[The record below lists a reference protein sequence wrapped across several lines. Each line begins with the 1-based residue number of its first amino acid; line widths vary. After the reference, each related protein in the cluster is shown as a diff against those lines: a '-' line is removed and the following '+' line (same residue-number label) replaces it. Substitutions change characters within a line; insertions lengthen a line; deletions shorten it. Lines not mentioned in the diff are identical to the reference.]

1 MVMKPYLNE
10 LRIKAGI
17 ARLEDECSLVVI
29 NKEGN
34 VIDPLIGL
42 QLYGEAIVR
51 DCIIEI
57 DTLAHESGDAQKLA
71 LSEAMLVIMKK
82 YGIYE
87 W

>member
-1 MVMKPYLNE
+1 MMNEHLNE
-10 LRIKAGI
+10 LRLEAGI
-17 ARLEDECSLVVI
+17 ARIEDDPWLVVI

>member
-1 MVMKPYLNE
+1 MNTHLNV
-10 LRIKAGI
+10 LRLKAGI
-17 ARLEDECSLVVI
+17 SRLEDDRSLVVI

-42 QLYGEAIVR
+42 QLYGEAVVK
-51 DCIIEI
+51 DCIKEI
-57 DTLAHESGDAQKLA
+57 DTIAHESGDTQKIALA
-71 LSEAMLVIMKK
+71 EAMLIIMKK